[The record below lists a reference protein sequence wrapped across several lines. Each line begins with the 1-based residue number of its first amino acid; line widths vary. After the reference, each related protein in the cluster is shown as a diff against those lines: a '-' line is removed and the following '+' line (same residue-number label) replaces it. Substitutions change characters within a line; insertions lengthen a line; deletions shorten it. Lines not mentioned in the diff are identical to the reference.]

1 MGGIRLHK
9 EHCLNPSVNMCF
21 WCGES
26 KEIILFGASIKGEAP
41 REVMTNYVPCDKC
54 TENMALGV
62 TLIEASDTPN
72 ENKEIQ
78 RGTYPT
84 GRWWVIKREAA
95 VKLFNRDDIE
105 DKAFIEVGLAETIG
119 LVEA

>member
-1 MGGIRLHK
+1 MSGIRLHK

-41 REVMTNYVPCDKC
+41 REVMTNYDPCNKC
-54 TENMALGV
+54 AEKMALGV
-62 TLIEASDTPN
+62 TLMEA
-72 ENKEIQ
+72 KEIQ
-78 RGTYPT
+78 RGMYPT